1 MMMMMMTMTMMM
13 MMTTTTMMTM
23 MMMMIRMV
31 FNELPCVTLDAV
43 VTLLQRYYTSRHTN
57 LIVVAIIFR
66 SLEGHVKDVLALPDL
81 VLDLFPKVV
90 DVLEMSFDLTHSRS
104 IAELGHFL
112 HFPPTALQLRH
123 RLSQVVADLLGKT
136 TNVRT
141 SVRNSGVQR

>member
-1 MMMMMMTMTMMM
+1 MMM
-13 MMTTTTMMTM
+13 M
-23 MMMMIRMV
+23 MMMMIRMM

-43 VTLLQRYYTSRHTN
+43 AYSSNTIPKCYYTSRHTN